1 MLKDIQGG
9 DRPAGSFKKL
19 LFALFNV
26 LSRPIFL
33 FVSYLRF
40 AMLKFVIFLI
50 FSVVFC
56 SCGSESSVKDGKPAS
71 SRSSAAAK
79 AAQERY
85 QLTSKGDEI
94 RFDGKVYELKQYD
107 VNKDKKPDIINVFKK
122 VPNEKGGHDLFVSVK
137 MMDLNHDS
145 KIDVWRY
152 FNEETGAV
160 VKEELDLDFD
170 NNIDRI
176 DYFIGGVV
184 RRSEFDFQFD
194 EKPDLI
200 KSYDEFGQ
208 ILSIESDQNGDGV
221 IDYWEYYRNG
231 VIEKIEKDTNKD
243 GRPDVSKM
251 PGDDDFKSAAPV
263 DEKLEAKPAEN
274 IQEKPED
281 EIKVE
286 IETSEEPE
294 PAAAQ
299 ASQNAKEQVKEE
311 PKPAEAQPA
320 KEEPKQEEPKPAEG
334 SK

>member
-1 MLKDIQGG
+1 MRFEMLK
-9 DRPAGSFKKL
+9 L
-19 LFALFNV
+19 
-26 LSRPIFL
+26 
-33 FVSYLRF
+33 
-40 AMLKFVIFLI
+40 VIFLI

-56 SCGSESSVKDGKPAS
+56 SCGSESSVKDDKPAS
-71 SRSSAAAK
+71 SRTSAAAK

-85 QLTSKGDEI
+85 QLTSKGEEI
-94 RFDGKVYELKQYD
+94 KFDGKVYELKQYD
-107 VNKDKKPDIINVFKK
+107 VNKDKKPDIVNVFKK
-122 VPNEKGGHDLFVSVK
+122 VPNEKGGHDLLISVK

-170 NNIDRI
+170 NNVDRI
-176 DYFIGGVV
+176 DYYIGGVV

-194 EKPDLI
+194 VKPDLI
-200 KSYDEFGQ
+200 KSYDEMGQ
-208 ILSIESDQNGDGV
+208 ILAIESDQNGDGI

-243 GRPDVSKM
+243 GKPDVSKM

-274 IQEKPED
+274 VQEKPED

-286 IETSEEPE
+286 IETSEAPE

-299 ASQNAKEQVKEE
+299 AAEKAKEEVKAEAAQPAKEETKPAAEPAKEE
-311 PKPAEAQPA
+311 PK
-320 KEEPKQEEPKPAEG
+320 KEEPKQEEAKPAEG
-334 SK
+334 SNK

>member
-1 MLKDIQGG
+1 MRFEMLK
-9 DRPAGSFKKL
+9 L
-19 LFALFNV
+19 V
-26 LSRPIFL
+26 
-33 FVSYLRF
+33 V
-40 AMLKFVIFLI
+40 FLI

-56 SCGSESSVKDGKPAS
+56 SCASESSVKDGQPSS

-79 AAQERY
+79 AAKERY

-94 RFDGKVYELKQYD
+94 RFDGNVYEMKQYD
-107 VNKDKKPDIINVFKK
+107 VNKDKKPDIINIFKK
-122 VPNEKGGHDLFVSVK
+122 VPNEKGGHDLVISVK

-170 NNIDRI
+170 NNVDRI

-194 EKPDLI
+194 VKPDLI
-200 KSYDEFGQ
+200 KSYDDMGQ
-208 ILSIESDQNGDGV
+208 IIAIESDQNGDGV
-221 IDYWEYYRNG
+221 IDYWEYYKNG

-243 GRPDVSKM
+243 GKPDVSKM
-251 PGDDDFKSAAPV
+251 PGDEDFKSAEPV

-274 IQEKPED
+274 VQEKPED

-299 ASQNAKEQVKEE
+299 VTEAKKEEVKAEAAKEE
-311 PKPAEAQPA
+311 PKKEEAKPAAEPA
-320 KEEPKQEEPKPAEG
+320 KEEPKQEEPKPAEEP
-334 SK
+334 KK

>member
-1 MLKDIQGG
+1 MI
-9 DRPAGSFKKL
+9 KL
-19 LFALFNV
+19 
-26 LSRPIFL
+26 
-33 FVSYLRF
+33 
-40 AMLKFVIFLI
+40 VIFLI
-50 FSVVFC
+50 FSIVFC

-94 RFDGKVYELKQYD
+94 RFDGNVYELKHYD

-122 VPNEKGGHDLFVSVK
+122 VPNEKGGNDLVISVK

-145 KIDVWRY
+145 RIDVWRY

-170 NNIDRI
+170 NKVDRI

-194 EKPDLI
+194 EKPDII
-200 KSYDEFGQ
+200 KSYDEAGQ
-208 ILSIESDQNGDGV
+208 VLEIESDQNGDGV
-221 IDYWEYYRNG
+221 IDYWEYYKNG

-243 GRPDVSKM
+243 GKPDVSKM
-251 PGDDDFKSAAPV
+251 PGDDGFKSIAPV
-263 DEKLEAKPAEN
+263 DGKLEAKPDEN
-274 IQEKPED
+274 VQEKPED

-299 ASQNAKEQVKEE
+299 AAQAAKEQPKEE
-311 PKPAEAQPA
+311 PKQEAAEPA
-320 KEEPKQEEPKPAEG
+320 KEEPKQEETKPAEE

>member
-1 MLKDIQGG
+1 MTIWC
-9 DRPAGSFKKL
+9 KKL
-19 LFALFNV
+19 LFPLFNV
-26 LSRPIFL
+26 LSRPIF
-33 FVSYLRF
+33 FVLDLRF
-40 AMLKFVIFLI
+40 EMLKLVILLI
-50 FSVVFC
+50 FSVIFC

-85 QLTSKGDEI
+85 KLTSKGDEI
-94 RFDGKVYELKQYD
+94 KFDGKVYELKHYD

-122 VPNEKGGHDLFVSVK
+122 VPNEKGGNDLLISVK

-170 NNIDRI
+170 NKIDRT
-176 DYFIGGVV
+176 DYFIGGLV

-194 EKPDLI
+194 ERADII
-200 KSYDEFGQ
+200 KSYDETGQ
-208 ILSIESDQNGDGV
+208 LIAVESDQNGDGV

-243 GRPDVSKM
+243 GKPDVSKM
-251 PGDDDFKSAAPV
+251 PGDEDFKSAAPV

-274 IQEKPED
+274 VQEKPED

-299 ASQNAKEQVKEE
+299 ASEKAKEEVKAEAAKEEEKPAAEPANEEPKKEE
-311 PKPAEAQPA
+311 PAQEEAKPAE
-320 KEEPKQEEPKPAEG
+320 E

>member
-1 MLKDIQGG
+1 MIF
-9 DRPAGSFKKL
+9 PF
-19 LFALFNV
+19 FIV

-33 FVSYLRF
+33 YYMRF
-40 AMLKFVIFLI
+40 KMLKLVIVLI

-56 SCGSESSVKDGKPAS
+56 SCASESSTKDDKPS
-71 SRSSAAAK
+71 SARTSAAAK

-85 QLTSKGDEI
+85 KLTSKGDEI
-94 RFDGKVYELKQYD
+94 KFDGKVYELKQYD

-122 VPNEKGGHDLFVSVK
+122 VPNEKGGHDLLISVK

-145 KIDVWRY
+145 RIDVWRY

-170 NNIDRI
+170 NNVNRI
-176 DYFIGGVV
+176 DYYIGGVV

-194 EKPDLI
+194 VKPDII
-200 KSYDEFGQ
+200 KSYDEAGQ
-208 ILSIESDQNGDGV
+208 IIAIEFDQNGDGI

-231 VIEKIEKDTNKD
+231 VIERIEKDTNKD
-243 GRPDVSKM
+243 GKPDVSKM
-251 PGDDDFKSAAPV
+251 PGDADFKTAEPV

-274 IQEKPED
+274 VQEKPED

-294 PAAAQ
+294 PAAAKVTE
-299 ASQNAKEQVKEE
+299 AKKEEVKAEAAKEE
-311 PKPAEAQPA
+311 PK
-320 KEEPKQEEPKPAEG
+320 KEEPKQEEPKKEEAKPAEG

>member
-1 MLKDIQGG
+1 MRFEMLK
-9 DRPAGSFKKL
+9 L
-19 LFALFNV
+19 
-26 LSRPIFL
+26 
-33 FVSYLRF
+33 
-40 AMLKFVIFLI
+40 VIFLI

-56 SCGSESSVKDGKPAS
+56 SCGSESSVKDDKPAS
-71 SRSSAAAK
+71 SRTSAAAK

-85 QLTSKGDEI
+85 QLTSKGEEI
-94 RFDGKVYELKQYD
+94 KFDGKVYELKQYD
-107 VNKDKKPDIINVFKK
+107 VNKDKKPDIVNVFKK
-122 VPNEKGGHDLFVSVK
+122 VPNEKGGHDLLISVK

-170 NNIDRI
+170 NNVDRI
-176 DYFIGGVV
+176 DYYIGGVV

-194 EKPDLI
+194 VKPDLI
-200 KSYDEFGQ
+200 KSYDEMGQ
-208 ILSIESDQNGDGV
+208 ILAIESDQNGDGI

-243 GRPDVSKM
+243 GKPDVSKM
-251 PGDDDFKSAAPV
+251 PGDDDFKSADPV

-274 IQEKPED
+274 VQEKPED

-286 IETSEEPE
+286 IETSEAPE

-299 ASQNAKEQVKEE
+299 AAEKAKEEVKAEAAQPAKEETKPAAEPAKEE
-311 PKPAEAQPA
+311 PK
-320 KEEPKQEEPKPAEG
+320 KEEPKQEEAKPAEG
-334 SK
+334 SNK

>member
-1 MLKDIQGG
+1 MLK
-9 DRPAGSFKKL
+9 L
-19 LFALFNV
+19 
-26 LSRPIFL
+26 
-33 FVSYLRF
+33 
-40 AMLKFVIFLI
+40 VIVLI

-56 SCGSESSVKDGKPAS
+56 SCASESSTKDDKPS
-71 SRSSAAAK
+71 SARTSAAAK

-85 QLTSKGDEI
+85 KLTSKGDEI
-94 RFDGKVYELKQYD
+94 KFDGKVYELKQYD

-122 VPNEKGGHDLFVSVK
+122 VPNEKGGHDLLISVK

-145 KIDVWRY
+145 RIDVWRY

-170 NNIDRI
+170 NNVDRI
-176 DYFIGGVV
+176 DYYIGGVV

-194 EKPDLI
+194 VKPDII
-200 KSYDEFGQ
+200 KSYDEAGQ
-208 ILSIESDQNGDGV
+208 IIAIEFDQNGDGI

-231 VIEKIEKDTNKD
+231 VIERIEKDTNKD
-243 GRPDVSKM
+243 GKPDVSKM
-251 PGDDDFKSAAPV
+251 PGDADFKTAEPV

-274 IQEKPED
+274 VQEKPED

-294 PAAAQ
+294 PAAAKVTE
-299 ASQNAKEQVKEE
+299 AKKEEVKAEAAKEE
-311 PKPAEAQPA
+311 PK
-320 KEEPKQEEPKPAEG
+320 KEEPKQEEPKKEEAKPAEG

>member
-1 MLKDIQGG
+1 MRFEMI
-9 DRPAGSFKKL
+9 KL
-19 LFALFNV
+19 
-26 LSRPIFL
+26 
-33 FVSYLRF
+33 
-40 AMLKFVIFLI
+40 VIFLI
-50 FSVVFC
+50 FSIVFC

-94 RFDGKVYELKQYD
+94 RFDGNVYELKHYD

-122 VPNEKGGHDLFVSVK
+122 VPNEKGGNDLVISVK

-145 KIDVWRY
+145 RIDVWRY

-170 NNIDRI
+170 NKVDRI

-194 EKPDLI
+194 EKPDII
-200 KSYDEFGQ
+200 KSYDEAGQ
-208 ILSIESDQNGDGV
+208 VLEIESDQNGDGV
-221 IDYWEYYRNG
+221 IDYWEYYKNG

-243 GRPDVSKM
+243 GKPDVSKM
-251 PGDDDFKSAAPV
+251 PGDDGFKSIAPV
-263 DEKLEAKPAEN
+263 DEKLEAKPDEN
-274 IQEKPED
+274 VQEKPED

-299 ASQNAKEQVKEE
+299 AAQAAKEQPKEE
-311 PKPAEAQPA
+311 PKQEAAEPA
-320 KEEPKQEEPKPAEG
+320 KEEPKQEETKPAEE

>member
-1 MLKDIQGG
+1 ML
-9 DRPAGSFKKL
+9 R
-19 LFALFNV
+19 
-26 LSRPIFL
+26 
-33 FVSYLRF
+33 
-40 AMLKFVIFLI
+40 FVIFLI
-50 FSVVFC
+50 FSLVFC
-56 SCGSESSVKDGKPAS
+56 SCASESSSKDDKPSS
-71 SRSSAAAK
+71 SRTSAAAK

-94 RFDGKVYELKQYD
+94 RFDGKVYEMKQYD
-107 VNKDKKPDIINVFKK
+107 VNKDKKPDIINIFKK
-122 VPNEKGGHDLFVSVK
+122 VPDEKGGYDLLISVK

-170 NNIDRI
+170 NNVDRI

-194 EKPDLI
+194 VKPDLI
-200 KSYDEFGQ
+200 KSYDEMGQ
-208 ILSIESDQNGDGV
+208 IIAIESDQNGDGV
-221 IDYWEYYRNG
+221 MDYWEYYRNG

-243 GRPDVSKM
+243 GKPDVSKM
-251 PGDDDFKSAAPV
+251 PGDDDFKSAEPV

-274 IQEKPED
+274 VQEKPED

-286 IETSEEPE
+286 IETKEEAE

-299 ASQNAKEQVKEE
+299 AAEAAKEEVK
-311 PKPAEAQPA
+311 AEPA
-320 KEEPKQEEPKPAEG
+320 KEEPKQEEAKPAEE

>member
-1 MLKDIQGG
+1 MRFEMI
-9 DRPAGSFKKL
+9 KL
-19 LFALFNV
+19 
-26 LSRPIFL
+26 
-33 FVSYLRF
+33 
-40 AMLKFVIFLI
+40 VIFLI
-50 FSVVFC
+50 FSIVFC

-94 RFDGKVYELKQYD
+94 KVDGKVYELKHYD
-107 VNKDKKPDIINVFKK
+107 VNKDKKPDIVNVLRK
-122 VPNEKGGHDLFVSVK
+122 VPNEKGGNDLVISVK

-170 NNIDRI
+170 GNVDRI
-176 DYFIGGVV
+176 DYYIGGIV

-194 EKPDLI
+194 VKPDII
-200 KSYDEFGQ
+200 KSYDEAGQ
-208 ILSIESDQNGDGV
+208 ILEIESDQNGDGI

-243 GRPDVSKM
+243 GKPDVSKM

-274 IQEKPED
+274 VQEKPED

-299 ASQNAKEQVKEE
+299 ASEKAKEEIKAETAEPAKEE
-311 PKPAEAQPA
+311 AKPAAEPA
-320 KEEPKQEEPKPAEG
+320 KEEPKKEETKQEEQKPAEE

>member
-1 MLKDIQGG
+1 MLK
-9 DRPAGSFKKL
+9 L
-19 LFALFNV
+19 
-26 LSRPIFL
+26 
-33 FVSYLRF
+33 
-40 AMLKFVIFLI
+40 VIFLI

-56 SCGSESSVKDGKPAS
+56 SCGSESSVKDDKPAS
-71 SRSSAAAK
+71 SRTSAAAK

-85 QLTSKGDEI
+85 QLTSKGEEI
-94 RFDGKVYELKQYD
+94 KFDGKVYELKQYD
-107 VNKDKKPDIINVFKK
+107 VNKDKKPDIVNVFKK
-122 VPNEKGGHDLFVSVK
+122 VPNEKGGHDLLISVK

-170 NNIDRI
+170 NNVDRI
-176 DYFIGGVV
+176 DYYIGGVV

-194 EKPDLI
+194 VKPDLI
-200 KSYDEFGQ
+200 KSYDEMGQ
-208 ILSIESDQNGDGV
+208 ILAIESDQNGDGI

-243 GRPDVSKM
+243 GKPDVSKM

-274 IQEKPED
+274 VQEKPED

-286 IETSEEPE
+286 IETSEAPE

-299 ASQNAKEQVKEE
+299 AAEKAKEEVKAEAAQPAKEETKPAAEPAKEE
-311 PKPAEAQPA
+311 PK
-320 KEEPKQEEPKPAEG
+320 KEEPKQEEAKPAEG
-334 SK
+334 SNK